1 MKKIKT
7 IYFYLFIVLLQ
18 AIVFLILVAQVIPS
32 WEIVAIVIVCLLYII
47 ALIFDGFIL
56 NRTWR
61 YLIKKQT
68 KTTSAVLTSLLGL
81 LITSWL
87 FYTFMIFI
95 LFIGGGPFPGKL
107 EKEINYPK
115 YGKTIYIYNSS
126 FLDPET
132 TIKMREGWLPIMK
145 DKKHLNGW
153 ESSRIEIEQKDNI
166 VELKN
171 EWTKAIVRINLE
183 TGKVFE

>member
-1 MKKIKT
+1 MQKIKT
-7 IYFYLFIVLLQ
+7 IYFYLFILLLQ
-18 AIVFLILVAQVIPS
+18 AIAFLIVVAQVIPS
-32 WEIVAIVIVCLLYII
+32 WKIVGGAIVCLLYSI
-47 ALIFDGFIL
+47 ALLFDGLIL
-56 NRTWR
+56 NRAWW

-68 KTTSAVLTSLLGL
+68 KTTSIALTSLLGL
-81 LITSWL
+81 IITGWL
-87 FYTFMIFI
+87 FCTFMIFM
-95 LFIGGGPFPGKL
+95 LVFEGGPFPGKL
-107 EKEINYPK
+107 EREINYPK
-115 YGKTIYIYNSS
+115 YGKTVYIYNSS